1 MKELNPLIHSPL
13 RLAILSMLIGG
24 EEVDF
29 MHIKKATQA
38 TTGNISV
45 QITKL
50 QEAGYIGVEKS
61 IAGRRSR
68 TACRITDAG
77 REAFGEYVEA
87 LKTYII
93 PAESTTATA
102 ADMQPGMLTSQ

>member
-24 EEVDF
+24 EEADF

-50 QEAGYIGVEKS
+50 QEAGYISVEKT
-61 IAGRRSR
+61 IAERRPR

-77 REAFGEYVEA
+77 REAFMQYVEA
-87 LKTYII
+87 LKSYIT
-93 PAESTTATA
+93 PAESA
-102 ADMQPGMLTSQ
+102 AARSDVQPGLLTLQ